1 MPKGAWSWPTWAG
14 ATRAP
19 SFAWLLDFFLFPMI
33 VVEDVSGVV
42 NASDAVL
49 CVNAHRSRL
58 GGLCPLLQD
67 KVVHVPRLSML
78 VCCCRST
85 SACCSMF
92 LSTKLQRF
100 QYITFASGSS
110 GLGIDRS
117 IMAVV
122 AKFYL
127 GLMKYFAPS
136 LLSAT

>member
-1 MPKGAWSWPTWAG
+1 
-14 ATRAP
+14 
-19 SFAWLLDFFLFPMI
+19 
-33 VVEDVSGVV
+33 
-42 NASDAVL
+42 
-49 CVNAHRSRL
+49 
-58 GGLCPLLQD
+58 
-67 KVVHVPRLSML
+67 
-78 VCCCRST
+78 
-85 SACCSMF
+85 MF
-92 LSTKLQRF
+92 LSTKLRRF